1 MIQNVTVFGGSRPT
15 PEDYAAAE
23 RLGARLARAGFN
35 VITGGYIGVM
45 EAASRGAAAAG
56 GHVIGITCEEIEAWR
71 PVKANDWVHEERR
84 MSRLRDRLMELIE
97 SCDAAIALPGG
108 PGTLTEITMMWN
120 HLLTEAI
127 PPRRLILVG
136 PGWKATFDAFFAHL
150 GDYTP
155 QEQRRWLLFAKDVD
169 QAMEILQRAELSS

>member
-1 MIQNVTVFGGSRPT
+1 MIQNVTVFGGSKPT

-23 RLGARLARAGFN
+23 RLGALLARARFI

-45 EAASRGAAAAG
+45 EAASRGAATAG
-56 GHVIGITCEEIEAWR
+56 GHVIGVTCEEIETWR
-71 PVKANDWVHEERR
+71 PVKANEWVHEERR
-84 MSRLRDRLMELIE
+84 MPRLRDRLMELIE

-127 PPRRLILVG
+127 SPRRLILVG
-136 PGWKATFDAFFAHL
+136 PGWKTTFDTFFEHL

-155 QEQRRWLLFAKDVD
+155 QEQRRWLLFANDVD
-169 QAMEILQRAELSS
+169 QAVDMLRED